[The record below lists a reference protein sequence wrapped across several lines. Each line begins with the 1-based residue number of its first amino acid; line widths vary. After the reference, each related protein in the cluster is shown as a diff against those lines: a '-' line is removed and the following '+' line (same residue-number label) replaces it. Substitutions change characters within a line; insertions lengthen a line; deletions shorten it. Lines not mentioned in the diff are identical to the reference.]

1 MKYNYQLLI
10 EYDGTKFVGWQIQ
23 KNGLSVQEKIE
34 KTIKRLIKKKIILVG
49 SGRTDAGVHALEQS
63 ANFKTD
69 YIIEDK
75 NSFIKSLNF
84 FLFKDGISI
93 LDLKKK
99 KISFHS
105 RYSAKKRSYKY
116 FIINREAPSV
126 LKKKRLWHITKKLDL
141 DVMKKGAKEI
151 KKLRNFSTFRASSC
165 SAKSPIKTLD
175 EIIIIKKNDIIEI
188 RFFSKSFLQ
197 NQVRSMVGCLKYL
210 AEKKWSIKKFK
221 EVINS
226 KKRSN
231 CAPPAPAHGLYLSKI
246 KY

>member
-99 KISFHS
+99 KFHFILDIVQKKEAISTSLLIEKHL
-105 RYSAKKRSYKY
+105 RY
-116 FIINREAPSV
+116 
-126 LKKKRLWHITKKLDL
+126 
-141 DVMKKGAKEI
+141 
-151 KKLRNFSTFRASSC
+151 
-165 SAKSPIKTLD
+165 
-175 EIIIIKKNDIIEI
+175 
-188 RFFSKSFLQ
+188 
-197 NQVRSMVGCLKYL
+197 
-210 AEKKWSIKKFK
+210 
-221 EVINS
+221 
-226 KKRSN
+226 
-231 CAPPAPAHGLYLSKI
+231 
-246 KY
+246 